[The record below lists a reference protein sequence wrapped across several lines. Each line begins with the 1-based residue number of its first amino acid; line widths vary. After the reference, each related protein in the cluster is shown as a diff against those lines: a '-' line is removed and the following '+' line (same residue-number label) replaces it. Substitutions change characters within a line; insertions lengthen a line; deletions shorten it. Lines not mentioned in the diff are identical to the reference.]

1 MSGNNNEIHEGVNK
15 KRNGFGY
22 KLYEN
27 EERNEIV
34 KNDLNVVISDLYYLD
49 NELKGICKFY
59 KMGMIDEIRTY
70 AKNEGK
76 EWSTYYKDYKEMGY
90 YHYVEDKKY
99 RYTKSTVLQDYW
111 DIVDTETNLRI
122 RCCKLDDNRRA
133 FGEGYVF
140 TDGKLSKIVE
150 YENDEEISVIKAF
163 DSDEDD
169 KLAYDVFENDLVS
182 EDFGEMKEEIVDG
195 ELVYYGEWK
204 DGQRHGRGRSYENGL
219 VVYDGEWRNNVAE
232 GHGVIVKNDIV
243 FYEGEWKNGLLQVS
257 EFEHI
262 NTDGK
267 SLFRIVDI
275 EDSHTLH
282 ELMKD
287 ATIKNT
293 IEEMTLSNCNHK
305 TIDLEISGF
314 CYLETIIVKNKSFKS
329 LQKLKICN
337 NDSLRIVKIKS
348 KSFTNVKCAV
358 IESMRRI

>member
-1 MSGNNNEIHEGVNK
+1 MSGNNNGFEDGVK
-15 KRNGFGY
+15 KKWNNFGV

-34 KNDLNVVISDLYYLD
+34 RNDHNVVISELYYLD

-70 AKNEGK
+70 SGNEGK

-99 RYTKSTVLQDYW
+99 RYTKSTVFQDYW

-122 RCCKLDDNRRA
+122 RCCKLDENRLA
-133 FGEGYVF
+133 FGEGFVF

-150 YENDEEISVIKAF
+150 YEDDEEISVIKTF
-163 DSDEDD
+163 DSDEED

-182 EDFGEMKEEIVDG
+182 EDDGEMKEEIVDG

-204 DGQRHGRGRSYENGL
+204 DGKRHGRGRSYVNGL

-232 GHGVIVKNDIV
+232 GHGVIVKNNIV

-257 EFEHI
+257 EFEYI
-262 NTDGK
+262 NTTGK
-267 SLFRIVDI
+267 SLFRIVDV
-275 EDSHTLH
+275 EDSNTLH

-287 ATIKNT
+287 VTIKNT
-293 IEEMTLSNCNHK
+293 IGEMILSNCNHK
-305 TIDLEISGF
+305 TINLEISDF
-314 CYLETIIVKNKSFKS
+314 CYLETIVVEKKSFKS

-337 NDSLRIVKIKS
+337 NDNLRIVKIKS
-348 KSFTNVKCAV
+348 KSFATVNCVV
-358 IESMRRI
+358 IESMRLI